1 MNLLKKI
8 LFRGGG
14 KSVPTSVLVPLKVTN
29 FFVNEII
36 KSKIGFDP
44 QKFVN
49 YNLIISQ

>member
-36 KSKIGFDP
+36 KSKIGFDRL
-44 QKFVN
+44 FITG
-49 YNLIISQ
+49 LFCGTI